1 MNFERGP
8 TEGEVTDEDDNE
20 EDDEWDEE
28 YEKKGDLIIAS
39 ENHLDDGSLE
49 TLLGHLLPGF
59 TEAKIETEG
68 CAA

>member
-28 YEKKGDLIIAS
+28 YEKKVDLSIAS
-39 ENHLDDGSLE
+39 ENHLDYGSLG
-49 TLLGHLLPGF
+49 TLLG
-59 TEAKIETEG
+59 I
-68 CAA
+68 